1 MHLFQFFEF
10 FPPSPQGHVLFG
22 ARTLPYSSERTW
34 PVFPNEIMNTKMLS
48 STLQNVINGRGYRC
62 YRSSLL
68 EWPTINTLCS
78 FHDLHLRSGCV
89 WHCCFQGIAIFWLGR
104 LLPSP
109 PSVLSHSVWI
119 GVLLGF
125 WKHIQQNCFLTLQLL
140 YTCSAS
146 LRNWIYPSSQQ
157 HPSQA
162 WPPSSMLSPARKW
175 WRPVAINL

>member
-89 WHCCFQGIAIFWLGR
+89 WHCCFQGIAIFLIRPTFTFLDLLQKKKLHTLNKCSLTNIHSTKWLVFHNVYKER
-104 LLPSP
+104 SP
-109 PSVLSHSVWI
+109 CP
-119 GVLLGF
+119 
-125 WKHIQQNCFLTLQLL
+125 L
-140 YTCSAS
+140 YTE
-146 LRNWIYPSSQQ
+146 
-157 HPSQA
+157 
-162 WPPSSMLSPARKW
+162 
-175 WRPVAINL
+175 